1 MNEILYAERPY
12 RPCVGIFL
20 LNADNKLFAGRR
32 IDNRA
37 EAWQMPQ
44 GGIDLGEK
52 PRQACLREMEEEIGT
67 RDATVLHEIDEWLNY
82 DIPMALAERL
92 WHGQYKGQK
101 QKWILL
107 RYDGADTDINIQTA
121 EPEFCE
127 WKWLSPDR
135 LIDLAVP
142 FKRDV
147 YRHVLSTFKPYIEKA
162 KVITIE

>member
-1 MNEILYAERPY
+1 MYIPYEERPY

-20 LNADNKLFAGRR
+20 VNKRGKVFAGRR
-32 IDNRA
+32 IDSRA

-44 GGIDLGEK
+44 GGIDLGET
-52 PRQACLREMEEEIGT
+52 PAQACLREMQEEIGT
-67 RDATVLHEIDEWLNY
+67 NKAQVVRELDEWLNY
-82 DIPMALAERL
+82 DIPLVLADRL

-107 RYDGADTDINIQTA
+107 DFTGTDDDININTP

-127 WKWLSPDR
+127 WKWLTPTS
-135 LIDLAVP
+135 LLDLAVP

-147 YRHVLSTFKPYIEKA
+147 YRHVLTAFEPHIG
-162 KVITIE
+162 